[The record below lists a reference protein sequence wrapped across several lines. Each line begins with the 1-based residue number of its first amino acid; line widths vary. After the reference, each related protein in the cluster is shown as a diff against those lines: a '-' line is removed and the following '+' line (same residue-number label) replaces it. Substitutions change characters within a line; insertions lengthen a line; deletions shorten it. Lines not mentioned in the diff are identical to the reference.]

1 MMLGQLADS
10 SRVWMFGA
18 QRRMTDEEVL
28 KLRIQL
34 QQFVAG
40 WQAHGVD
47 LLAGFDV
54 LFNTIVV
61 VAVDETKEP
70 PSGCSIDKVFHLL
83 KSQQEIYGLDFFQR
97 TLLWVQDGVDLCI
110 YNPGTLKEKY
120 DAGLLTDDSLV
131 VDMLPNNLGVLRE
144 GLWQPLSESWIGR
157 RLNREKQST

>member
-1 MMLGQLADS
+1 
-10 SRVWMFGA
+10 MFGA

-28 KLRIQL
+28 NLKLQL

-70 PSGCSIDKVFHLL
+70 PSGCSIDEVFHLL
-83 KSQQEIYGLDFFQR
+83 KSQHEIYGLDFFQR
-97 TLLWVQDGVDLCI
+97 TLLWVQDGVDLCV
-110 YNPGTLKEKY
+110 YNSGTLKEKY

>member
-1 MMLGQLADS
+1 
-10 SRVWMFGA
+10 
-18 QRRMTDEEVL
+18 
-28 KLRIQL
+28 
-34 QQFVAG
+34 
-40 WQAHGVD
+40 
-47 LLAGFDV
+47 
-54 LFNTIVV
+54 VV

-83 KSQQEIYGLDFFQR
+83 KSQQEICGLDFFQR

-120 DAGLLTDDSLV
+120 EAGLLTDDSLV